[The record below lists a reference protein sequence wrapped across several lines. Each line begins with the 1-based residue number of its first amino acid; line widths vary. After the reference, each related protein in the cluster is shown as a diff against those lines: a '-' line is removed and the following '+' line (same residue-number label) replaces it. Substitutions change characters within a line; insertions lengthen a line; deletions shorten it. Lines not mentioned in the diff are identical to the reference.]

1 MLKSVEGTYRNGK
14 VELAEQPSGVND
26 DTRVIVTFLR
36 SGHLDLEAS
45 GIDRTT
51 AAKLRTK
58 LATFDEEW
66 SNPEMDMYDEY
77 ETATTQ
83 P

>member
-36 SGHLDLEAS
+36 SGHLDLEAN

-51 AAKLRTK
+51 AAKLRAK

-83 P
+83 L